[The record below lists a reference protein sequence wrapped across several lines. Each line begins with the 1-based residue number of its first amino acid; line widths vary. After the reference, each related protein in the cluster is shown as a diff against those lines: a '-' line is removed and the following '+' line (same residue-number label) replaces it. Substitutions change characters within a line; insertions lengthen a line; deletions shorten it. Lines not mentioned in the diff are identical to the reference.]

1 MSVEGEIGSHGR
13 SVEETDHLNRSTKK
27 TKGSGEIDGDNMG
40 ENTVDHEA
48 INIDCAKGSNTADD
62 AMVDTPD
69 ESNATITEAN
79 CVTGLSLTQQGG
91 ALKVNAVDSNSRS
104 FKQALLRS
112 RFIEN
117 PNEKNFEILKKDS
130 ANFPSD
136 KEDRSEEEAEEE
148 IMEES
153 EDLQCQIPRIWVPVR
168 LLKKA
173 RKPWGKCL
181 I

>member
-1 MSVEGEIGSHGR
+1 MTGSVEGVTGSHGR
-13 SVEETDHLNRSTKK
+13 SAEETDHLNRSTKK
-27 TKGSGEIDGDNMG
+27 IKGSREIDDDNMG
-40 ENTVDHEA
+40 ENTVDHEV
-48 INIDCAKGSNTADD
+48 INIDCADPKGSNTADD

-79 CVTGLSLTQQGG
+79 RVTGLSPTQQGG
-91 ALKVNAVDSNSRS
+91 AWKVNAVGSSSRS

-112 RFIEN
+112 QFTEN
-117 PNEKNFEILKKDS
+117 PNEKNFEILEKDS

-136 KEDRSEEEAEEE
+136 EEDGSEEEAEEE

-153 EDLQCQIPRIWVPVR
+153 EDLQCQIPRIRVPAR

-173 RKPWGKCL
+173 RKP
-181 I
+181 